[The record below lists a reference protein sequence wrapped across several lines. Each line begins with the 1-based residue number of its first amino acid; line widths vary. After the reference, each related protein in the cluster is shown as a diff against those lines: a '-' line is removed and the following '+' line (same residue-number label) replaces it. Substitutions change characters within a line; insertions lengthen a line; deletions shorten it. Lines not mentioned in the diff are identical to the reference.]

1 MDRETFDCIREP
13 IESVVA
19 RKKGNRDKTK
29 GLGWNLYRREG
40 RGNRGS
46 SGGGGRGAGATESR
60 TRVGSWKKDLD

>member
-29 GLGWNLYRREG
+29 DSAGISIGERVEAAEG
-40 RGNRGS
+40 SAEGM
-46 SGGGGRGAGATESR
+46 GGGK
-60 TRVGSWKKDLD
+60 VQNQSWLVEKRP